1 VGELGGNALSE
12 NFYGYCFPEPNGWHT
27 PAVTLESPEA
37 IYRYTQ
43 LHGKTGM
50 FREIRVTDSGDFM
63 VVQMIDGKYVW
74 PEEWKQLN
82 GEECVNEERK
92 TAYTEAKD

>member
-1 VGELGGNALSE
+1 MEE
-12 NFYGYCFPEPNGWHT
+12 QFYGYCFPEPGGWHT
-27 PAVTLESPEA
+27 PSVTLNTPEE

-50 FREIRVTDSGDFM
+50 FREIRVTDGGDFM

-82 GEECVNEERK
+82 KEEFGDETR
-92 TAYTEAKD
+92 EAANAPAEKRD